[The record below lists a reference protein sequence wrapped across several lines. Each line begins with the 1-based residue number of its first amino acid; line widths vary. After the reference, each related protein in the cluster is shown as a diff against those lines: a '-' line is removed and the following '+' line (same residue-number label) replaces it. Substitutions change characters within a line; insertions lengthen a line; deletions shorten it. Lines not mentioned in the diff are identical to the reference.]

1 MAFLILGLFIIFV
14 SVISA
19 YRKRHD
25 RLQQETDENFW
36 KREQEAN
43 HVRRQDISGLPYI
56 NIPLENFSIGVFQDN
71 ALADSERRLKELS
84 TKKILNLGRQT
95 NTDLKLKYGPA
106 NLPALTEYD
115 QNFTDMLCTLTE
127 YAKRLIELEH
137 MTEAVPVLEFC
148 VNCGSDISSHYTDLA
163 AFYKQ
168 NGDELKLAELKEK
181 ANSLDSIMKETIL
194 KKLNAADGE

>member
-56 NIPLENFSIGVFQDN
+56 TIPLEHFSIGVFQDD
-71 ALADSERRLKELS
+71 ALADSEKKLQELS
-84 TKKILNLGRQT
+84 AKKILNLGRQT

-127 YAKRLIELEH
+127 YAKCLIELGH
-137 MTEAVPVLEFC
+137 MKEAVPVLEFC
-148 VNCGSDISSHYTDLA
+148 VDCGSDISSHYTDLA
-163 AFYKQ
+163 KFYKQ
-168 NGDELKLAELKEK
+168 NEDELKLAELKEK
-181 ANSLDSIMKETIL
+181 ANSLDSIMKESIL
-194 KKLNAADGE
+194 KKLNATDGE